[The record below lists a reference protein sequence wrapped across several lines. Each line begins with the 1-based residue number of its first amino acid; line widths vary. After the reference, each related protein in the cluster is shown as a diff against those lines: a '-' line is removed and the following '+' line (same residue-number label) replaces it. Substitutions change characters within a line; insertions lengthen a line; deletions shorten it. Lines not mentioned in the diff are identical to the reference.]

1 MSVMSNRFFVLAILA
16 VGSAWGSLVTAEESP
31 ALEITSAIYGD
42 LPDGAKVDVTD
53 KVKKELKDGKLR
65 LEVCNDLLGDPAE
78 QKGKTLIV
86 KYKLGGEA
94 GETKISEGD
103 LLLIPMPK
111 LVGALKI
118 TKAEYG
124 DIANGLVYDITSDLQ
139 SRVKNGAIEMEVNND
154 VLGDPASGVF
164 KTLRVVYTIGDTELV
179 KRVYEGGTLKLSEP
193 KPE

>member
-1 MSVMSNRFFVLAILA
+1 MSNRLFVLALLA
-16 VGSAWGSLVTAEESP
+16 IGSVCGANAVAEESP
-31 ALEITSAIYGD
+31 ALEIVSAVYGD

-78 QKGKTLIV
+78 QKGKTLLV
-86 KYKLGGEA
+86 QYKLGGEVR
-94 GETKISEGD
+94 ETKIDEGD
-103 LLLIPMPK
+103 LLLLPRPK
-111 LVGALKI
+111 LKGALKI

-124 DIANGLVYDITSDLQ
+124 DIANGQVYNVTSDLQ
-139 SRVKNGAIEMEVNND
+139 SRIKNGSIEMEVNND
-154 VLGDPASGVF
+154 SLGDPASGVF
-164 KTLRVVYTIGDTELV
+164 KTLRVVYMIGDTELV